1 MEKLLYTVAEVM
13 ELTSC
18 GRTKIYELLQTRAID
33 SVRVGRSIRI
43 PAKALEQWVEQQQE
57 SSQQPKN

>member
-1 MEKLLYTVAEVM
+1 MEKLLYTVADVM

-43 PAKALEQWVEQQQE
+43 PAKALQEWVEKQQQAKV
-57 SSQQPKN
+57 S

>member
-43 PAKALEQWVEQQQE
+43 PAKALLEWVAKQQE
-57 SSQQPKN
+57 ANQQPKS